1 MSRLE
6 VKTPGQAQAVV
17 EQLYRNMA
25 LIPLTE
31 ELEVVSKQDGDTIF
45 FIGG

>member
-17 EQLYRNMA
+17 EQAR
-25 LIPLTE
+25 
-31 ELEVVSKQDGDTIF
+31 KGDSSIVAVDTSH
-45 FIGG
+45 